1 MAQVQIT
8 VTAELRDPEE
18 LFEDTQPSEVPEGAK
33 TEQILLM
40 VLNGIKN
47 LGGFFRMSGDSITL
61 TPIHRAKTIKV
72 TVGQVSIVAGN
83 DAAVKAAAQRAEQ
96 AQTAANNMK
105 KGGPAKFKL

>member
-40 VLNGIKN
+40 VLNGIEKPWRI
-47 LGGFFRMSGDSITL
+47 LPHVRRFDY
-61 TPIHRAKTIKV
+61 A
-72 TVGQVSIVAGN
+72 
-83 DAAVKAAAQRAEQ
+83 DA
-96 AQTAANNMK
+96 NS
-105 KGGPAKFKL
+105 